1 MTILPSPI
9 PNPLDFCPFDV
20 PGWAYEAL
28 EWVVGFD
35 WPAGNESSTWDVA
48 DHWYTIAGQMLVP
61 RDDASDAAGRV
72 LNGYGGEGVTAD
84 AFADAWK
91 QADSPLAAL
100 LDMADEMAKLVEG
113 CGRDLEGA
121 KLEAWIEIGMFLI
134 ELIGMAVAVAM
145 TLGAASPAAGGL
157 IAATRIAIEQIFKR
171 LVEQLGR
178 KAIKQTVKEAGTRAA
193 KQLTTREGRKHLGKE
208 ALHEGLDETR
218 EELATN
224 GAVQGYQNSTGR
236 ASGVNLTDLGMSAA
250 GGFGGGFAA
259 AGAHAGKGSHDGGV
273 LRGAGAE
280 VLGEFGGAAITGNLP
295 NLEGLAKS
303 ATSGATTSSF
313 QSSTSTAT
321 DSLLSKMSALSP
333 PPDSNTLPPGL
344 EPTPPTPSPASPPPI
359 DLSSLAPSD
368 LSAPQPGVSTVPTGL
383 DTAHSDLGGARQYL
397 DSSQPDPASA
407 RPDLGLNPASAPSG
421 SDIAHTSALTIP
433 TNLDSTAT
441 PLSAEPSP
449 LPTDLGLA
457 SSSTDLTSSPTGMAG
472 NSTDLASSPTGLAG
486 DSTDLSSSPTGLAG
500 DSTELAG
507 VPSGLAGG
515 PTGFISGS
523 TGLAAA
529 SLSAPS
535 LSAAGFDSGTFA
547 GQASNA
553 YAPPP
558 LSDPLSPSPAPSPYG
573 QASTPL
579 APGFVP
585 HSPGAGRQH
594 GGSPWSGPL
603 MGGDRA
609 AGVPS
614 RSGSGPAAAPPGATS
629 EVDRYFRF
637 AREQRAA
644 YGQMRRQ
651 DTAERLEEKAKNAR
665 RQARNARRS
674 ARVARFLKFD
684 PGLAQFFD
692 TNATTAHFAA
702 DRAETEAR
710 VVRDPAFD
718 IATGDLS
725 TVGPQDWHRTNRDTG
740 NLAPGAVSLGNRSML
755 TGDGHPPAIEGSR
768 RYGEFGGLRVPL
780 AQHQLDVENAV
791 PRDFYGNP
799 MRLVDPRSPY
809 FQLMNDGGPAADPT
823 RGINCQDCVLSF
835 FDTYIHGR
843 PRVSAPRTFD
853 AYRDGDPQRPL
864 YGETTGPE
872 RVEQATGGRLQSLCK
887 PNPADT
893 PTLARQRVARALTD
907 VSSQLIAGGHGSFAF
922 LVNAWEGGSAHAWAA
937 INHNGEILY
946 VDPQSGRIAPPGMAL
961 YGHRGEP
968 HPDNLIALDALVVN
982 SQGTPLPFKN
992 REDGWWHPRTRT
1004 QTHPGPPPPPPPAPP
1019 PASASAPPPEPGL
1032 PQSDDQNLD
1041 SLSVAGVTAADFD
1054 PAEVEGQYVD
1064 ALDGEDKVAI
1074 VASVDLSQVV
1084 AARLAGELQ
1093 TILDSVSSVRS
1104 DAGPLEL
1111 VGLEHSVKTV
1121 ESISRTF
1128 AELKETEGLDVHG
1141 FLGTVKDRV
1150 RFSVQTPEN
1159 GYSRSILSIFEALRQ
1174 RGFHVGKVV
1183 GFWTPGGRHNG
1194 LNATVTDPGGFRFE
1208 MQFPTA
1214 LSWRAAKQTH
1224 RLYEILRLHQA
1235 PFAVR
1240 VDAFVQMLA
1249 INKSLALSQHQPA
1262 DLHDLPVSKQVDST
1276 FATWIAEEDAA
1287 WNEYLRML
1295 SVKGATFQNIL
1306 DRYGLIPGEVFGP
1319 HRSERSDDRAGI
1331 QLPHD
1336 PEVGRLGSD
1345 NEHRGPP
1352 HTGDRPT

>member
-1 MTILPSPI
+1 
-9 PNPLDFCPFDV
+9 
-20 PGWAYEAL
+20 
-28 EWVVGFD
+28 
-35 WPAGNESSTWDVA
+35 
-48 DHWYTIAGQMLVP
+48 
-61 RDDASDAAGRV
+61 
-72 LNGYGGEGVTAD
+72 
-84 AFADAWK
+84 
-91 QADSPLAAL
+91 
-100 LDMADEMAKLVEG
+100 MADEMGKLVEG

-208 ALHEGLDETR
+208 ALHEGLEETR

-224 GAVQGYQNSTGR
+224 GAVQGYQNATGR

-259 AGAHAGKGSHDGGV
+259 AGAHTGKGSHGGGV

-280 VLGEFGGAAITGNLP
+280 VLGEFGGAAMTGNLP
-295 NLEGLAKS
+295 NLEGVAKS

-313 QSSTSTAT
+313 ESTTSTAT
-321 DSLLSKMSALSP
+321 NSLLAKMSALSP
-333 PPDSNTLPPGL
+333 PTDSGPPALSPGTDPATP
-344 EPTPPTPSPASPPPI
+344 EPTPAFATLAAPTSTPPI

-368 LSAPQPGVSTVPTGL
+368 LDSAQPGLGSAPSDLGS
-383 DTAHSDLGGARQYL
+383 AHSDLGGARPDL
-397 DSSQPDPASA
+397 VSSQPDPGSA
-407 RPDLGLNPASAPSG
+407 HPDLGLDPGSPHSG
-421 SDIAHTSALTIP
+421 SDVAHTGAMTSP
-433 TNLDSTAT
+433 PNLDSIST
-441 PLSAEPSP
+441 PPSAEPSHQP
-449 LPTDLGLA
+449 ADSGLPSD
-457 SSSTDLTSSPTGMAG
+457 STSS
-472 NSTDLASSPTGLAG
+472 
-486 DSTDLSSSPTGLAG
+486 
-500 DSTELAG
+500 
-507 VPSGLAGG
+507 AGG
-515 PTGFISGS
+515 PTGLASSATSLGNGHTGLASGPTGLGSDSTSLGSDSTGLGSDS

-529 SLSAPS
+529 SVSPPS
-535 LSAAGFDSGTFA
+535 LAPAGFDSGNFA
-547 GQASNA
+547 GQTGAA
-553 YAPPP
+553 YAPP
-558 LSDPLSPSPAPSPYG
+558 LSDPLSASPATSPLG
-573 QASTPL
+573 QTSTPL

-585 HSPGAGRQH
+585 YSPGAGRQR
-594 GGSPWSGPL
+594 GESPWSSPL
-603 MGGDRA
+603 GGGDSA
-609 AGVPS
+609 VGVPTRS
-614 RSGSGPAAAPPGATS
+614 GSGSGPAAAPPGATS
-629 EVDRYFRF
+629 DVDRYFRF
-637 AREQRAA
+637 ARERRAA

-651 DTAERLEEKAKNAR
+651 DTVERLEEKAKNAR

-692 TNATTAHFAA
+692 TNAATANFAA

-710 VVRDPAFD
+710 VARDPAFD
-718 IATGDLS
+718 IGTGDLT
-725 TVGPQDWHRTNRDTG
+725 TVGPRDWHRTNRDTG

-768 RYGEFGGLRVPL
+768 RYGEFGGLRTPL

-791 PRDFYGNP
+791 PRDYYGNP

-937 INHNGEILY
+937 VNHHGEILY

-982 SQGTPLPFKN
+982 GQGTPLPFKN
-992 REDGWWHPRTRT
+992 REDGWWHPRPQTH
-1004 QTHPGPPPPPPPAPP
+1004 THPGPPPPPAPP
-1019 PASASAPPPEPGL
+1019 PTSAPSPRPPEPGA
-1032 PQSDDQNLD
+1032 PQSDDQDLESSSIAD
-1041 SLSVAGVTAADFD
+1041 VTADDFD
-1054 PAEVEGQYVD
+1054 PTEVEGQYLD
-1064 ALDGEDKVAI
+1064 ALGGEDKVAI
-1074 VASVDLSQVV
+1074 VASVELSQVV
-1084 AARLAGELQ
+1084 AARLTGELQ
-1093 TILDSVSSVRS
+1093 NILDSINSVRS
-1104 DAGPLEL
+1104 DAGPLAL
-1111 VGLEHSVKTV
+1111 VGLEHSAKTV
-1121 ESISRTF
+1121 ESLSRTF
-1128 AELKETEGLDVHG
+1128 AELTETEGLDVQG
-1141 FLGTVKDRV
+1141 FLETVKDRV
-1150 RFSVQTPEN
+1150 RFSVQTPES
-1159 GYSRSILSIFEALRQ
+1159 GYSRSVLSIFETLRQ
-1174 RGFHVGKVV
+1174 RGFRVGKVV

-1194 LNATVTDPGGFRFE
+1194 LNATVTDPAGFRFE
-1208 MQFPTA
+1208 VQFPTA
-1214 LSWRAAKQTH
+1214 LSWRASKQTH
-1224 RLYEILRLHQA
+1224 QLYEILRLHQA

-1249 INKSLALSQHQPA
+1249 INKNLALSQHQPG
-1262 DLHDLPVSKQVDST
+1262 DLLDLPVTKQVDST
-1276 FATWIAEEDAA
+1276 FVTWIAEEDAA

-1295 SVKGATFQNIL
+1295 SVEGATFQDIL
-1306 DRYGLIPGEVFGP
+1306 DRYGLIPGDVFGP
-1319 HRSERSDDRAGI
+1319 HRSDRTDDRAGI

-1336 PEVGRLGSD
+1336 PEVGRVGPD

-1352 HTGDRPT
+1352 RTGDRPA